1 MCQAADASKLRQI
14 NLIDTASN
22 AARDVYSAE
31 QTTDMLKVAVLCQGA
46 GYRSAPRGRFDPLN
60 QAASASSGSLDQK
73 SQASPEEMCLEAE
86 AKVHTA
92 LEQSAEA
99 LVKGDSAAGQPC
111 RVFIGGAHVQWHS
124 FTHLVLLYNING

>member
-1 MCQAADASKLRQI
+1 
-14 NLIDTASN
+14 
-22 AARDVYSAE
+22 
-31 QTTDMLKVAVLCQGA
+31 MLKVAVLCQGA

-99 LVKGDSAAGQPC
+99 LVRGDSAAGQP
-111 RVFIGGAHVQWHS
+111 
-124 FTHLVLLYNING
+124 HLVAIGLADMHWHLFSCVISF